1 MQRPEALSGP
11 GVPELA
17 FFKNPVLSGVV
28 FPVFTSIV
36 SRGNQLSKN
45 IRHGDVDID
54 LMVQGQHVYNGRTT
68 P

>member
-1 MQRPEALSGP
+1 MQIPEALSGP

-17 FFKNPVLSGVV
+17 FFKNPVLPGFV
-28 FPVFTSIV
+28 FPVFTSTV
-36 SRGNQLSKN
+36 SLGNLLSEN

>member
-17 FFKNPVLSGVV
+17 FLKNPVLHGYV
-28 FPVFTSIV
+28 FPVFMSIV
-36 SRGNQLSKN
+36 SLGNLLSEN

-54 LMVQGQHVYNGRTT
+54 LMVQEQHVYNGRTT

>member
-1 MQRPEALSGP
+1 MQGPDALSGP
-11 GVPELA
+11 GGPELA
-17 FFKNPVLSGVV
+17 FFKNPVLLGFV
-28 FPVFTSIV
+28 FPVFTSSV